1 MLLLHF
7 VRQSLNVYNFVVY
20 VKPPISDMSS
30 VKNQNSNK
38 IYTLLILREDGLIMK
53 LFRTIFVYS
62 LFMFV
67 EKFYL

>member
-30 VKNQNSNK
+30 VKNQNSNI

-67 EKFYL
+67 EKIYL